1 MCANNKMKLGKN
13 IIKSISFSV
22 ITVLFLSLSYI
33 TIYPTLSTSVKFNAI
48 VLSDDFP
55 SEKENSDSEKDFSEE
70 YLDLFIIENKKL
82 IGVDFFEH
90 FPKMQSTFL
99 IPRIFYDIQL
109 LPPEAQVI

>member
-1 MCANNKMKLGKN
+1 MKLGKN

-55 SEKENSDSEKDFSEE
+55 SEKENSD
-70 YLDLFIIENKKL
+70 
-82 IGVDFFEH
+82 
-90 FPKMQSTFL
+90 
-99 IPRIFYDIQL
+99 
-109 LPPEAQVI
+109 